1 MGTVGVIGG
10 LMMRIETKRLYLR
23 QMTDDDFELMSR
35 IWIERC
41 PTLFEMFDDG
51 EELQEKFL
59 RDMWE
64 TTQDPT
70 ILTHVIFLRDG
81 DQFCGR
87 VNMQKT
93 DEEIPELG
101 IDLLGEYQNQGYG
114 PEAIAA
120 FANWYG
126 KSRHISEIKVLI
138 TAVNTHSAHVFQ
150 KLGAEYIQDDPSF
163 LKAAEN
169 LAKDLPEK
177 REAIMGDLRVRE
189 YLLKLPITG
198 GSDTAP

>member
-1 MGTVGVIGG
+1 
-10 LMMRIETKRLYLR
+10 MRIETKRLYIR
-23 QMTDDDFELMSR
+23 QMTEDDFERISR
-35 IWIERC
+35 IWTERC
-41 PTLFEMFDDG
+41 PTLFEMFDGG

-59 RDMWE
+59 RGMWE

-70 ILTHVIFLRDG
+70 ILTYMLFLRDG
-81 DQFCGR
+81 DRFCGR
-87 VNMQKT
+87 VNMQKI

-101 IDLLGEYQNQGYG
+101 IDLLGKYQNQGYG

-126 KSRHISEIKVLI
+126 KSCHISEIKVRI
-138 TAVNTHSAHVFQ
+138 TAANVRSTHVFQ
-150 KLGAEYIQDDPSF
+150 KMGAEYIQDDPSF

-177 REAIMGDLRVRE
+177 RETIMGDLCVRE
-189 YLLKLPITG
+189 YLLMPVTG
-198 GSDTAP
+198 ISDAAP

>member
-1 MGTVGVIGG
+1 MGAVGVVGG

-23 QMTDDDFELMSR
+23 PMTDDDFDLMSR
-35 IWIERC
+35 IWMDWVPMPLRDNKKAC
-41 PTLFEMFDDG
+41 
-51 EELQEKFL
+51 EELFGGL
-59 RDMWE
+59 WE

-70 ILTHVIFLRDG
+70 VLSYMIFLRDG
-81 DQFCGR
+81 DRFCGR

-101 IDLLGEYQNQGYG
+101 IDLLVEYQNQGYG

-126 KSRHISEIKVLI
+126 ESRHISEIKVLI
-138 TAVNTHSAHVFQ
+138 TVVNTRSAHVFQ
-150 KLGAEYIQDDPSF
+150 KLGAEYIRDDPSF
-163 LKAAEN
+163 LKVAEN

-177 REAIMGDLRVRE
+177 REAIMRDLCVRE

>member
-1 MGTVGVIGG
+1 
-10 LMMRIETKRLYLR
+10 MMRIETKRLYLR
-23 QMTDDDFELMSR
+23 QMTDDDFDLMSR
-35 IWIERC
+35 ICIERC
-41 PTLFEMFDDG
+41 PMLFEMFDGD

-64 TTQDPT
+64 TTQDLT
-70 ILTHVIFLRDG
+70 ILTYMIFLWDG

-93 DEEIPELG
+93 DEKIPELG
-101 IDLLGEYQNQGYG
+101 IDLLGEYQNHGYG
-114 PEAIAA
+114 LEAIPA

-126 KSRHISEIKVLI
+126 KSRHISEIKARI
-138 TAVNTHSAHVFQ
+138 TAANARSAHVFQ
-150 KLGAEYIQDDPSF
+150 KLGAEYVQDDPSF

-177 REAIMGDLRVRE
+177 REAIMGDLRVQE
-189 YLLKLPITG
+189 YLLKLPIMG
-198 GSDTAP
+198 VSDTAP

>member
-1 MGTVGVIGG
+1 
-10 LMMRIETKRLYLR
+10 MRIETKRLYLR

-150 KLGAEYIQDDPSF
+150 KLGEEYIQDDPSF

>member
-1 MGTVGVIGG
+1 
-10 LMMRIETKRLYLR
+10 MMRIETKRLYLR
-23 QMTDDDFELMSR
+23 PMTDDDFELMSR

-70 ILTHVIFLRDG
+70 ILTHVIFLQDG
-81 DQFCGR
+81 NRFCGR

-93 DEEIPELG
+93 DEKIPELG

-126 KSRHISEIKVLI
+126 KSRHISDIRNQSPHHRRK
-138 TAVNTHSAHVFQ
+138 
-150 KLGAEYIQDDPSF
+150 YP
-163 LKAAEN
+163 
-169 LAKDLPEK
+169 
-177 REAIMGDLRVRE
+177 
-189 YLLKLPITG
+189 
-198 GSDTAP
+198 

>member
-1 MGTVGVIGG
+1 
-10 LMMRIETKRLYLR
+10 MRIETKRLYLR

-126 KSRHISEIKVLI
+126 KSRHISEIKVRI
-138 TAVNTHSAHVFQ
+138 TAANTRSAHVFQ

-198 GSDTAP
+198 GPDTAP

>member
-1 MGTVGVIGG
+1 
-10 LMMRIETKRLYLR
+10 MRIETKRLYLR

-41 PTLFEMFDDG
+41 PTLFKMFDDG

-70 ILTHVIFLRDG
+70 VLSYMIFLRD
-81 DQFCGR
+81 DNRFCGR

-126 KSRHISEIKVLI
+126 ESRHISKIKVLI

-150 KLGAEYIQDDPSF
+150 KLGAEYIQENPSF
-163 LKAAEN
+163 LTVVKN
-169 LAKDLPEK
+169 LAEALPEK
-177 REAIMGDLRVRE
+177 QEAIMRNLSVRE

-198 GSDTAP
+198 VPDAAL

>member
-1 MGTVGVIGG
+1 
-10 LMMRIETKRLYLR
+10 MRIETKRLYLR